1 MKFSAILAK
10 EQHYRLIIVGGGTG
24 GCAVSSKFSRL
35 LPSSQQ
41 KQIAIIEPNRSHFYQ
56 PGLTLVAAGM
66 MKPSQ
71 LIRNEYKLIPER
83 VDWVR
88 NAVRSFSPADNRLT
102 LKDDDG
108 GDMNLTY
115 DYMVIATGLE
125 LRYDLIEGLP
135 NGQKS
140 VLEAP
145 GVCSIYF
152 PDGAIKTLAEIKT
165 FSKGQNAVF
174 SFPNTPIKCG
184 GAPQKICYLAEDI
197 FRERGV
203 REGSKVIYCTSLG
216 AIFGVPK
223 YSNALMSVVKK
234 RGIELY
240 TRLNLSKVEADKR
253 IATFQTLDETG
264 QVIKGKNVE
273 FKYNLLHIGAPC
285 SAVSELRKQAQ
296 QKDNNLTDA
305 QGFVKVDPKTLQS
318 TTYKNIFAIGDCA
331 NTPNAKT
338 AAAVS
343 SQLKALTPNLL
354 AAMQGKNLTTSYDGY
369 SSCPLLV
376 DRKHVILAEFTPNG
390 PLETFPFDQSKP
402 SRITYLLKRYLMPP
416 LYWLFLVRGHWLGP
430 ERMRKMF
437 HPFASA
443 DVVKAGQ

>member
-1 MKFSAILAK
+1 MKFSIILAK
-10 EQHYRLIIVGGGTG
+10 EQHYRLIVVGGGTG
-24 GCAVSSKFSRL
+24 GCAIASKISRL
-35 LPSSQQ
+35 LPSKQQ
-41 KQIAIIEPNRSHFYQ
+41 QIAIIEPNRRHFYQ
-56 PGLTLVAAGM
+56 PGLTLLAAGL

-71 LIRNEYKLIPER
+71 LIRNEYKLIPEG
-83 VDWVR
+83 VDWVK
-88 NAVRSFSPADNRLT
+88 NAVRSFSPAENRLT
-102 LKDDDG
+102 LNE
-108 GDMNLTY
+108 GDMQLTY

-135 NGQKS
+135 HGQKS

-165 FSKGQNAVF
+165 FSKGQNAIF

-197 FRERGV
+197 FRENGV
-203 REGSKVIYCTSLG
+203 REGSRVIYYTSLG
-216 AIFGVPK
+216 AVFGVPK
-223 YSNALMSVVKK
+223 YSNALMSVIKD
-234 RGIELY
+234 RGIELF
-240 TRLNLSKVEADKR
+240 TRLNLAKVQVDKR
-253 IATFQTLDETG
+253 IATFQTLDENG
-264 QVIKGKNVE
+264 QIIKGKDVE

-285 SAVSELRKQAQ
+285 SPVSELRNHAQ
-296 QKDNNLTDA
+296 QKENNLTDA

-318 TTYKNIFAIGDCA
+318 PTYKNIFAIGDCA

-343 SQLKALTPNLL
+343 SQLKALFPNLL
-354 AAMQGKNLTTSYDGY
+354 SAIEGNNLTKFYDGY

-402 SRITYLLKRYLMPP
+402 RRISYLMKRYLMPP
-416 LYWLFLVRGHWLGP
+416 LYWLLLVRGYWLGP
-430 ERMRKMF
+430 ERLRKLF
-437 HPFASA
+437 HPFTSS
-443 DVVKAGQ
+443 KTTQ